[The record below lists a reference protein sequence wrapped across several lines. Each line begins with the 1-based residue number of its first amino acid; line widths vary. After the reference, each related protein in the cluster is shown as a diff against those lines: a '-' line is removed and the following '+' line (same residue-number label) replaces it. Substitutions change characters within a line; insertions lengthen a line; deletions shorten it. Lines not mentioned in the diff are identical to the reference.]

1 VKIRTGV
8 SAPGSLFCNSTTMG
22 AAVQIFY
29 TDTFDIPLPPRHRF
43 PLAKYAMLRSRLDSS
58 GLVPKGILRVPS
70 AATVEQLSRVH
81 ESDYIARVMEGR
93 LSVAEVRRIG
103 LPWSEELVERARR
116 SVGATIEACRAALS
130 EGHAVSLAGGT
141 HHAHAD
147 RGEGYCVFN
156 DAAVAARAMQVEG
169 GIGRII
175 VVDCDV
181 HQGNGTAAI
190 FQGDPSVFTF
200 GIYGERN
207 FPFSKECCDI
217 DVPLPDGTGDHE
229 YIRALASGLSRA
241 LRAAR
246 PELAIYLAGADPY
259 SGDSLG
265 RLALS
270 KTGLLERDRLVLRLL
285 GEARIPV
292 AVTMAG
298 GYSADISDTV
308 DVHFATVKAVLEHAL
323 AT

>member
-1 VKIRTGV
+1 
-8 SAPGSLFCNSTTMG
+8 L
-22 AAVQIFY
+22 QIFY
-29 TDTFDIPLPPRHRF
+29 TDTFDIPLPPGHRF

-58 GLVPKGILRVPS
+58 ALLPKGTLRVPS

-81 ESDYIARVMEGR
+81 ESEYIARVMEGR
-93 LSVAEVRRIG
+93 LSVADVRRIG
-103 LPWSEELVERARR
+103 LPWSAELVERARR

-147 RGEGYCVFN
+147 LGEGYCVFN

-169 GIGRII
+169 GIRRII

-190 FQGDPSVFTF
+190 FHSDPSVFTF
-200 GIYGERN
+200 GIYGARN
-207 FPFSKECCDI
+207 FPFSKECCDMDI
-217 DVPLPDGTGDHE
+217 PLPDGTGDDE
-229 YIRALASGLSRA
+229 YISALASGLSRA
-241 LRAAR
+241 LSAAR

-298 GYSADISDTV
+298 GYAADINDTV